1 MNTKLLDFL
10 VKTGL
15 IGPQQ
20 VRAVANRQQ
29 QTGGWLIDTLLE
41 LCRISDVDLARALG
55 QFHQYNVIDIARV
68 HPRPAALD
76 LLARDVARRYC
87 ALPFSFDR
95 SGETL
100 LVAVVDPEYASPALD
115 LIQQVWPRPK
125 QIFIAPRQALLSA
138 IDSPTSAISTVY
150 GSMTSS
156 SGSAPRA
163 SRPQVSLSGGR
174 SSSRSDFDTSNYDTN
189 NSSNPWS
196 AGLSP
201 HDASAPQ
208 LFPSSQ
214 PLAPAATVQAL
225 NELRETVRGDIIQT
239 STRLDQA
246 TNRIDQ
252 LEQSLQTQIPT
263 RLQQLDQAL
272 QTRISQTAQ
281 TVAKDVAHDVAQG
294 VQHHIQHHAQQTEQ
308 KFQAEIAQLQ
318 AENQSL
324 RLQVQ
329 RIERTLQAEVDLLRQ
344 LLSMLL
350 EQPQTDRKLYAE
362 RTAPLR

>member
-138 IDSPTSAISTVY
+138 IDSPVSATSTVY
-150 GSMTSS
+150 GSMSS
-156 SGSAPRA
+156 SGSVSRA
-163 SRPQVSLSGGR
+163 SRPHVSLSGGR
-174 SSSRSDFDTSNYDTN
+174 SSSRPDFDTSNYDTN

-208 LFPSSQ
+208 LFPAPQ
-214 PLAPAATVQAL
+214 TLAPAATAQAL

-252 LEQSLQTQIPT
+252 LEQSLQNQIPA
-263 RLQQLDQAL
+263 RLQQLDQTL
-272 QTRISQTAQ
+272 QTRISQ
-281 TVAKDVAHDVAQG
+281 VAKDVAHDVAQG

-344 LLSMLL
+344 LLTMLL